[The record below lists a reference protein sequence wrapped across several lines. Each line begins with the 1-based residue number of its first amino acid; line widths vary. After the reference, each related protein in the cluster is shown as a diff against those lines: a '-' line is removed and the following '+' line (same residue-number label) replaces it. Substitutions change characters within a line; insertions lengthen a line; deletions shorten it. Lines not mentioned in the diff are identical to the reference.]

1 MESKFKKST
10 DSEHKVKL
18 DSTLIYANWL
28 CSYAVGGQSA
38 SFAVGMSFVGY
49 GSPIQITGK
58 SRKGKSLG
66 KLDGKVTT
74 SKFIGKLPIPADI
87 EPDDY
92 IYFDVKLKKQ
102 GLEAQSERIPVFPP
116 VRVTNM
122 KWSASE
128 ARRGD
133 MLTLSAD
140 VSGLREATEVELV
153 IWEYDR
159 DGIHDRIIS
168 LPAKVLKNKVEVKWE
183 YEYHQDTDEVPTEEE
198 MQRYGKS
205 YNPPEYFFTLKAG
218 DAEFGLE
225 QESGLLTFKDFIE
238 VEVLDAGGEPKA
250 NAEYK
255 IILADGTEQTG
266 QLDGD
271 GKVRLDDVP
280 PGPYRIMFP
289 GDS

>member
-18 DSTLIYANWL
+18 EPTLIYANWL
-28 CSYAVGGQSA
+28 GSYAVGGQSA

-49 GSPIQITGK
+49 GAPIQISGK

-66 KLDGKVTT
+66 KVEGKVTT

-133 MLTLSAD
+133 MLTISAD
-140 VSGLREATEVELV
+140 VNGLREGTEVELV
-153 IWEYDR
+153 IWDYDR

-205 YNPPEYFFTLKAG
+205 YNPPEYFFTIKAG

-255 IILADGTEQTG
+255 IIFADGTEQTG
-266 QLDGD
+266 NLDGD
-271 GKVRLDDVP
+271 GRVRIDDIP

-289 GDS
+289 GEN